1 MIFCRFC
8 THPKKG
14 ERRPLFL
21 KKAGEA
27 VWTRR
32 GETCKIGILAARFPY
47 DIDGYCDGT
56 EAFVKALEE
65 RARKGYREAHGAA
78 EGKEGT
84 AWSVR

>member
-47 DIDGYCDGT
+47 DIDGYCDGK
-56 EAFVKALEE
+56 EAFVKAL
-65 RARKGYREAHGAA
+65 EAHGAA

-84 AWSVR
+84 AWSAR